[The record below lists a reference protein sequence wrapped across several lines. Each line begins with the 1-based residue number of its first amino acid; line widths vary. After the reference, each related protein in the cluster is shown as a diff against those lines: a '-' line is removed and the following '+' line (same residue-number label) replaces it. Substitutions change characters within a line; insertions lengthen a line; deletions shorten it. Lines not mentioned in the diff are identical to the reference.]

1 MGGGRRLMLRNVM
14 RVMAI
19 QGSKSPNIG
28 DLENGGP
35 YPTGLAAELE
45 LVAQGSSSFSRI
57 TVIVAADGLVSL
69 LAANCVHL
77 TAVSTWLPQ
86 QWP

>member
-1 MGGGRRLMLRNVM
+1 MLRNVM

-35 YPTGLAAELE
+35 YPTSLAAELE
-45 LVAQGSSSFSRI
+45 LGCPG
-57 TVIVAADGLVSL
+57 IVEF
-69 LAANCVHL
+69 
-77 TAVSTWLPQ
+77 
-86 QWP
+86 

>member
-1 MGGGRRLMLRNVM
+1 MLRNVM

-28 DLENGGP
+28 DLENGCP

-45 LVAQGSSSFSRI
+45 RACSG
-57 TVIVAADGLVSL
+57 IVGF
-69 LAANCVHL
+69 
-77 TAVSTWLPQ
+77 
-86 QWP
+86 